1 MHEDY
6 HVGYFGDE
14 RLKKTAVFSSNE
26 YIVSRRFVCVGSA
39 ETERMKLNSV
49 VG

>member
-14 RLKKTAVFSSNE
+14 RLKKRRYLIRTKNASSQDGVFTSTWRKPS
-26 YIVSRRFVCVGSA
+26 
-39 ETERMKLNSV
+39 ERS
-49 VG
+49 

>member
-14 RLKKTAVFSSNE
+14 RLKKRRYPYSNE
-26 YIVSRRFVCVGSA
+26 CITSRRCVYVGLA
-39 ETERMKLNSV
+39 ETGRPKLNLV
-49 VG
+49 AG